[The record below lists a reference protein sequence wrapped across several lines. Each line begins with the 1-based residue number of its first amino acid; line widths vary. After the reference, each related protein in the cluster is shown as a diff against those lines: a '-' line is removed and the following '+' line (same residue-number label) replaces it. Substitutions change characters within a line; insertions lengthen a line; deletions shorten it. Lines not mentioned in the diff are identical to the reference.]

1 MKLNYTMK
9 SNGMYILCGRDFDD
23 IATLVLTEYMPKVLE
38 WPQPVNIDYLAT
50 ECLPLDIRHEHI
62 SINGSI
68 LGMVANDPNNHTMGS
83 EFTPYYLIL
92 MSQGGAFNLK
102 NFYSMIDRHSFVIV
116 SRKKQ
121 SHKINNSRY
130 SFERRKKTVISTI
143 MPIIA
148 ILYIL
153 IST

>member
-1 MKLNYTMK
+1 MAFLNIVLRNFTL
-9 SNGMYILCGRDFDD
+9 IDFLLFCKK
-23 IATLVLTEYMPKVLE
+23 IYGEPFL
-38 WPQPVNIDYLAT
+38 
-50 ECLPLDIRHEHI
+50 
-62 SINGSI
+62 
-68 LGMVANDPNNHTMGS
+68 ANDPNNHTMGS

-130 SFERRKKTVISTI
+130 SFERRKKTMISTI